1 MSKWVTP
8 TEEEQKEIRK
18 AEQQLASS
26 EDKFNQR
33 EQRMRLNAK
42 VTIRSQT
49 NFFMGFSENISEG
62 GVFISTLS
70 PPSIGEKIDVQM
82 PVGDGTVVV
91 HGIVRWH
98 RQQPDG
104 SLSGCGVQFINLGQ
118 GHQQSIEDLIRILR
132 KEPLFVDL

>member
-1 MSKWVTP
+1 MSKWAKLSEKDQKEVLQAEKQLAKS
-8 TEEEQKEIRK
+8 EEEVSPRQ
-18 AEQQLASS
+18 
-26 EDKFNQR
+26 
-33 EQRMRLNAK
+33 QRMRLNAK

-70 PPSIGEKIDVQM
+70 PPSIGEKSEVNIPIGEGSIVVQ
-82 PVGDGTVVV
+82 
-91 HGIVRWH
+91 GIVRWH

-104 SLSGCGVQFINLGQ
+104 SLSGCGVEFSSLGASAK
-118 GHQQSIEDLIRILR
+118 QSIEELIRILR